1 MRDTIAQISL
11 TGTDVGSAL
20 LDEAE
25 SADTEKSTVI
35 VSSFS
40 VPCSSS
46 THTDTIPSPSPTVY
60 SVSAMDTIRSG
71 DQRERDN
78 RIKTPLAT
86 DYQILQSREAKLH
99 VLAHL
104 TIQNRS

>member
-1 MRDTIAQISL
+1 MRDSIAQISL

-71 DQRERDN
+71 DQRERENKDTI
-78 RIKTPLAT
+78 RVSDLA
-86 DYQILQSREAKLH
+86 K
-99 VLAHL
+99 
-104 TIQNRS
+104 